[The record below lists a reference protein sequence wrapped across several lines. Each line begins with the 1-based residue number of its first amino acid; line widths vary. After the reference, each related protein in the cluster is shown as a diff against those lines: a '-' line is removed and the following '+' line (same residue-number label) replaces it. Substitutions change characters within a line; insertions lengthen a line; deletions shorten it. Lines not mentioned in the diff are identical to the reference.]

1 MALVTVL
8 TPAYNRAHLLP
19 GLCASLAEQSCK
31 DFVWLVVDD
40 GSTDGTEKYI
50 KEVQE
55 TAPFPVL
62 YVKKENGGKH
72 TAVNLGV
79 RQVKTELT
87 FIVDSDDRLTQDAIG
102 QIAAAQERYRDVPRL
117 SGFCFLKGSPDG
129 RVIEGEFA
137 EPESVGNYIRDRLN
151 KGMWGDKAE
160 VFYTRVLKEFPF
172 PEFEGERFISE
183 DVAWI
188 PMAVK
193 YDVAQ
198 INRVIYLCDYLED
211 GLTKNGR
218 AMKMS
223 SPKGGTV
230 RAKQL
235 MDPHCC
241 LKLRVKGALLY
252 DVYAGLAGGKMREI
266 LAASPKKALCAAV
279 YPASLYLR
287 HKWRKEVGQES

>member
-8 TPAYNRAHLLP
+8 TPAYNRVHLLP
-19 GLCASLAEQSCK
+19 RLYESLLKQTCG

-40 GSTDGTEKYI
+40 GSTDDTEQYI
-50 KEVQE
+50 KGVQGK
-55 TAPFPVL
+55 APFEIQ

-79 RQVKTELT
+79 RQIKTPLT
-87 FIVDSDDRLTQDAIG
+87 FIVDSDDHLTPDAIQ
-102 QIAAAQERYRDVPRL
+102 QIATAHERHGERSDL
-117 SGFCFLKGSPDG
+117 SGFCFLKSRENGEL
-129 RVIEGEFA
+129 IEGAFA
-137 EPESVGNYIRDRLN
+137 EQESVGNYIRDRLN
-151 KGMWGDKAE
+151 KNMWGDKAE

-193 YDVAQ
+193 YDVVQ

-218 AMKMS
+218 AAKMA
-223 SPKGGTV
+223 SPRGGAV

-241 LKLRVKGALLY
+241 LKLRIKGALLY
-252 DVYAGLAGGKMREI
+252 DVYSGLAGAGLGET
-266 LAASPKKALCAAV
+266 LAGAPLKALCAAL
-279 YPASLYLR
+279 YPAGLYLR
-287 HKWRKEVGQES
+287 HKWRKEAGQES